1 MLDLLFGLN
10 ARLGR
15 LQYVLAGI
23 ALVVA
28 MVGVSIALI
37 AAGSIYIPPG
47 SHLTWQMLSWPA
59 ASAVVFFVLATV
71 ILQAMRV
78 RDIGWDPVVVMA
90 GWLAIE
96 FVDAIVAEKM
106 LGPGHY
112 GTMISSIVNLVMTGI
127 LLFWPSSDA

>member
-15 LQYVLAGI
+15 LQYLLAGI

-28 MVGVSIALI
+28 MVGVSMALI
-37 AAGSIYIPPG
+37 AAGSIHIAPG
-47 SHLTWQMLSWPA
+47 SHLTWQMLSWPV

>member
-15 LQYVLAGI
+15 LQYLLAGI

-28 MVGVSIALI
+28 MVGVSMALI
-37 AAGSIYIPPG
+37 AAGSIHIPPG
-47 SHLTWQMLSWPA
+47 SHLTWHMLSWPA

>member
-1 MLDLLFGLN
+1 
-10 ARLGR
+10 
-15 LQYVLAGI
+15 
-23 ALVVA
+23 
-28 MVGVSIALI
+28 
-37 AAGSIYIPPG
+37 
-47 SHLTWQMLSWPA
+47 
-59 ASAVVFFVLATV
+59 
-71 ILQAMRV
+71 MRV

>member
-15 LQYVLAGI
+15 LQYLLAGI

-47 SHLTWQMLSWPA
+47 SHLTWHMLSWPA
-59 ASAVVFFVLATV
+59 ASAVVFFVLAAV